1 LLAEYYN
8 NILYPL
14 QDKAIP
20 AFKGS
25 PFYLTGGTALS
36 RAYYN
41 HRYSDDL
48 DYFVNDHSDFQKIAE
63 RQLERLNDIFSD
75 VKVAMRDTSFY
86 RIFVSEER
94 LKIEMVNDVPS
105 HIGVLINHPSL
116 GIIDSKENI
125 LANKL
130 TAVVDRALPKDMVDL
145 YFLLKDGLSIKQS
158 LLDAHSKAVGIS
170 PLFIAKIL
178 AEFDYSIID
187 EEIKWVTPLPVLR
200 QTGVSDDII
209 RQYLNSIALAIVEGK
224 I

>member
-1 LLAEYYN
+1 MLAEYYS

-20 AFKGS
+20 AFRDS

-36 RAYYN
+36 RAYYS

-48 DYFVNDHSDFQKIAE
+48 DYFVNDHLDFQKIAE
-63 RQLERLNDIFSD
+63 RQIERLSDIFTD

-94 LKIEMVNDVPS
+94 LKIELVNDVPS
-105 HIGVLINHPSL
+105 HIGILNNHPSL

-145 YFLLKDGLSIKQS
+145 YFNE
-158 LLDAHSKAVGIS
+158 
-170 PLFIAKIL
+170 FINHEPKS
-178 AEFDYSIID
+178 FKPIID
-187 EEIKWVTPLPVLR
+187 RVMKL
-200 QTGVSDDII
+200 
-209 RQYLNSIALAIVEGK
+209 
-224 I
+224 

>member
-8 NILYPL
+8 KILYPL

-20 AFKGS
+20 AFKDS
-25 PFYLTGGTALS
+25 PFYLTGGTTLS
-36 RAYYN
+36 RGYYN

-48 DYFVNDHSDFQKIAE
+48 DYFVNYHSDFQGISELIVEKLLKI
-63 RQLERLNDIFSD
+63 FHD
-75 VKVAMRDTSFY
+75 VEIDLKGEHFY
-86 RIFVSEER
+86 RVFVGQER

-105 HIGVLINHPSL
+105 HIGALINHPSL
-116 GIIDSKENI
+116 GVIDSKENI

-158 LLDAHSKAVGIS
+158 LLDAHSKAAGIS

-178 AEFDYSIID
+178 TEFDYGIIT
-187 EEIKWVTPLPVLR
+187 EGIKWVTP
-200 QTGVSDDII
+200 VSGDTIK
-209 RQYLNSIALAIVEGK
+209 QYLNSIALAIVEGK